1 MIANQFALIR
11 RELWEHRSIYLTPAV
26 VALVMTLLIL
36 TSYVAASGFEG
47 ALDLAIVGA
56 SNVGDAERR
65 AALMAFLG
73 GLTVVFLIAM
83 AILVVFY
90 TLDAL
95 YAERKDKSI
104 LFWRS
109 LPITD
114 AETVISK
121 LLTAVLVIPLI
132 TFAVIALTHL
142 VNLSLTSLFVR
153 FQGGSPIHLI
163 WGAAPI
169 FDVWATLLIV
179 LIAGSIWASPLIG
192 WFLFVSAWT
201 KRSPLLMA
209 FLPLI
214 VLPILEYIVFRTTF
228 LKQAIVT
235 RTNFANMPLFSG
247 IDMEQVLNENRF
259 EHAVENIHLLGTID
273 LVKFVSSP
281 GLWLG
286 IVVCAVFTTAAI
298 YVRRYRDES

>member
-11 RELWEHRSIYLTPAV
+11 RELWEHRSIYVTPGI
-26 VALVMTLLIL
+26 VALVMTLMIV

-73 GLTVVFLIAM
+73 GLSVVFFIAM
-83 AILVVFY
+83 AFLTVFY
-90 TLDAL
+90 LLDSL

-109 LPITD
+109 LPVTD
-114 AETVISK
+114 AETVVSK
-121 LLTAVLVIPLI
+121 LLTAIVVIPLV
-132 TFAVIALTHL
+132 TFVVIAATHL
-142 VNLSLTSLFVR
+142 VNLALASLFVR
-153 FQGGSPIHLI
+153 FQGGSPVHLI

-179 LIAGSIWASPLIG
+179 LIAAPIWVSPLVG

-209 FLPLI
+209 FLPLF
-214 VLPILEYIVFRTTF
+214 VLPMLEFFVFRTKF
-228 LKQAIVT
+228 LWLAIGS
-235 RTNFANMPLFSG
+235 RSNFANMPLFSG
-247 IDMEQVLNENRF
+247 FDVEQIFNEHKF
-259 EHAVENIHLLGTID
+259 EHAVENISLLGTID
-273 LVKFVSSP
+273 LAKFFSSP
-281 GLWLG
+281 SMWLG
-286 IVVCAVFTTAAI
+286 VVVCALFTTAAI
-298 YVRRYRDES
+298 YVRRYRGES

>member
-1 MIANQFALIR
+1 MIANQLALIR

-26 VALVMTLLIL
+26 VALVMTLLIV
-36 TSYVAASGFEG
+36 TSYVAASGFDG

-83 AILVVFY
+83 AILIVFY
-90 TLDAL
+90 TLDSL

-114 AETVISK
+114 SETVISK

-132 TFAVIALTHL
+132 TFAVIAVTHL

-153 FQGGSPIHLI
+153 FQGGSPGHLI

-179 LIAGSIWASPLIG
+179 LIAGSIWVSPLIG

-228 LKQAIVT
+228 LKQAISA
-235 RTNFANMPLFSG
+235 RTNFAHMPLFSG
-247 IDMEQVLNENRF
+247 IDMEQILNENRF

-286 IVVCAVFTTAAI
+286 IAVCAVFTTAAI